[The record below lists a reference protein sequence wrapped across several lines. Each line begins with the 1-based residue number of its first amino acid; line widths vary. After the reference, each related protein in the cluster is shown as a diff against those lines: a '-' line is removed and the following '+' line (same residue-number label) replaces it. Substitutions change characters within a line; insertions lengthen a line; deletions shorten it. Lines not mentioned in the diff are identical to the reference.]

1 TRTTLSRPAY
11 RDMICRAK
19 RKPTMILAPLQN
31 IVDRLTLAWHERAIA
46 LKATSFAFVSVLNTA
61 IYFCVFLTT
70 ANYLYWPLVQ
80 ATLLAWIVA
89 VTFSYTMNSFITFGT
104 ESGRVLRW
112 RDYASFAASG
122 IAGMMS
128 STATL
133 FALSYFIPVLL
144 SKLASILV
152 SFAVNFS
159 LSHFV
164 VFRPRRPRGDAR

>member
-1 TRTTLSRPAY
+1 MMP
-11 RDMICRAK
+11 
-19 RKPTMILAPLQN
+19 APLQT
-31 IVDRLTLAWHERAIA
+31 VLDRLTLAWHERAIA
-46 LKATSFAFVSVLNTA
+46 LKATSFALVGVLNTA
-61 IYFCVFLTT
+61 VDFCVFWTT
-70 ANYLYWPLVQ
+70 VTYLHWPLVP
-80 ATLLAWIVA
+80 ANVSAWIVA
-89 VTFSYTMNSFITFGT
+89 VTFSYTMNSFITFGP

-112 RDYASFAASG
+112 RDFASFAASG

-144 SKLASILV
+144 AKLASILV

-164 VFRPRRPRGDAR
+164 VFRPRQRRGDAR

>member
-1 TRTTLSRPAY
+1 
-11 RDMICRAK
+11 
-19 RKPTMILAPLQN
+19 
-31 IVDRLTLAWHERAIA
+31 
-46 LKATSFAFVSVLNTA
+46 VLNTA
-61 IYFCVFLTT
+61 VDFCVFWTT
-70 ANYLYWPLVQ
+70 VTYLHWPLVP
-80 ATLLAWIVA
+80 ANVLAWIVA
-89 VTFSYTMNSFITFGT
+89 VTFSYTMNSFITFGP

-112 RDYASFAASG
+112 RDFASFAASG

-144 SKLASILV
+144 AKLASILV